1 MDEKRLKIILQNALS
16 LLKDERLDEA
26 YTSEDF
32 KNDMLEE
39 LGITEEEY
47 AEITKI

>member
-1 MDEKRLKIILQNALS
+1 MDKERLKVILQNALS
-16 LLKDERLDEA
+16 LLQDERLDED

-32 KNDMLEE
+32 KDDMLEE